1 MITENDQCHLKCFE
15 NLSMYPVAQSKAT
28 NVSESVQ
35 FQAEDSQII
44 SGESRLV
51 KMAEKQPSGKS
62 RKGFHKSPRIMSPTT
77 VFRAP
82 EKTPEEEISEF

>member
-1 MITENDQCHLKCFE
+1 
-15 NLSMYPVAQSKAT
+15 MYPGAQSKAT

-82 EKTPEEEISEF
+82 EKTPEEEIAEF